1 MADNHIRV
9 ILDWSL
15 TFGKYASQVLEQEE
29 IRKKLDLLND
39 QFEEQKLKR
48 DRVSN
53 IKQDVETLDVTQI
66 YKESVSR
73 ATHLLE

>member
-15 TFGKYASQVLEQEE
+15 TYGKYASQVLEQEE

>member
-15 TFGKYASQVLEQEE
+15 TYGKYASQVLEQEE

-73 ATHLLE
+73 ATQLLE

>member
-1 MADNHIRV
+1 M
-9 ILDWSL
+9 
-15 TFGKYASQVLEQEE
+15 LEQKE

-53 IKQDVETLDVTQI
+53 IKQDVETLDVT
-66 YKESVSR
+66 
-73 ATHLLE
+73 

>member
-1 MADNHIRV
+1 MADNHIRP

-15 TFGKYASQVLEQEE
+15 TYGQYASQVLDQEE
-29 IRKKLDLLND
+29 IRKKLDSLND

-73 ATHLLE
+73 ATQLLE